1 MSMENMID
9 TQNKQQVMAFE
20 LIANTNSS
28 FFLTGRAGT
37 GKTTFLRNVQQMVD
51 KQFITLAPT
60 GVAAILAG
68 GDTIHSFF
76 GLPMDVCTPGT
87 MGKMSE
93 ARILTLIHTDTII
106 IDEVSMVRCDIID
119 AIDYTMRKTL
129 RSSLPFGGKQVIFV
143 GDMFQLPPVVKRG
156 VEGEL
161 MNDLYHTDDYF
172 FYKADVIKRMRLV
185 KIEFQKVYRQE
196 DEEFLRILENV
207 RLNKTTPEN
216 LMHLNERV
224 CQHTKEDGMV
234 ITLASLNR
242 TADTI
247 NQQRLSEIEAEE
259 YTYEGTVTGKFEEKR
274 FPVDLTLKLKVGA
287 QVMFTRNDQQKRW
300 ANGTIGTV
308 SKLSKDEIQVTTDGG
323 ATYVVPNCSWESYSY
338 EYDKEERKMKKEL
351 MGTFTQ
357 YPLRLAWAI
366 TVHKS
371 QGMTFDKLYLDLS
384 RGMFAAGQLYV
395 ALSRVRSL
403 GGLFLSR
410 PIIPQ
415 YAHTSREVL
424 AYANGYNDEQV
435 INSEIESGKA
445 VYQLLAHHDY
455 DEAAKQYLMLIQKKA
470 ADGDIKEAMQQAKR
484 FLDTVICD
492 NELFGCVDDVPASLM
507 EADHWASRFLVALLS
522 LYTCKF
528 EQALDYVD
536 SVLTLHQCQEALYV
550 KSRCLAKLE
559 RYAEADAVNVL
570 MGDVFDMSTP
580 DAKVLYSIAM
590 LNELHIG
597 DPGLNLM
604 QELIKARPKYN
615 KGILS
620 LRYLMKRKGLVLV
633 KTSDEKRE
641 LVDDFN
647 SDISEEEFSQKLVT
661 AREKAPKAV
670 EYLLRLIR
678 KQVFT
683 EE

>member
-1 MSMENMID
+1 MID
-9 TQNKQQVMAFE
+9 TQNKQQLMAFE

-51 KQFITLAPT
+51 KQFIVLAPT

-76 GLPMDVCTPGT
+76 GLPMDVCTTGT

-93 ARILTLIHTDTII
+93 ARILTLIHADTII

-119 AIDYTMRKTL
+119 AIDFTMRKTL
-129 RSSLPFGGKQVIFV
+129 RSTLPFGGKQVIFV
-143 GDMFQLPPVVKRG
+143 GDMFQLPPVAKQG
-156 VEGEL
+156 VEHDML
-161 MNDLYHTDDYF
+161 HDLYHTEEFF
-172 FYKADVIKRMRLV
+172 FYKADVFKRMRLV

-196 DEEFLRILENV
+196 DESFLRILESV
-207 RLNKTTPEN
+207 RLNKTTPEI

-224 CQHTKEDGMV
+224 CQPSKEDGMV

-242 TADTI
+242 NADVI
-247 NQQRLSEIEAEE
+247 NQKHLAEIETEE
-259 YTYEGTVTGKFEEKR
+259 YTYEGTVTGKYEEKR
-274 FPVDLTLKLKVGA
+274 FPVDLKLKLKVGS
-287 QVMFTRNDQQKRW
+287 QVMFTRNDPKKRW
-300 ANGTIGTV
+300 VNGTIGKVT
-308 SKLSKDEIQVTTDGG
+308 KLSKDEIQVTTEDG
-323 ATYVVPNCSWESYSY
+323 ATYVVPNVTWESYSY
-338 EYDKEERKMKKEL
+338 EYDRETKKNIKEL
-351 MGTFTQ
+351 KGTFTQ

-384 RGMFAAGQLYV
+384 GGMFAAGQLYV

-403 GGLFLSR
+403 GGLFLSK

-424 AYANGYNDEQV
+424 SYASGYNDEQV

-445 VYQLLAHHDY
+445 VYQLLHHHDY
-455 DEAAKQYLMLIQKKA
+455 DEAAKQYLLLVQKKA
-470 ADGDIKEAMQQAKR
+470 EEGDIKEAMQQAKR
-484 FLDTVICD
+484 FLDTVISD
-492 NELFGCVDDVPASLM
+492 EEIFGVIEEVPASLM
-507 EADHWASRFLVALLS
+507 ETDHWTCRFLVALLS
-522 LYTCKF
+522 LYAGEY
-528 EQALDYVD
+528 EQALGHVD
-536 SVLTLHQCQEALYV
+536 SVLALHQCQEALYV

-559 RYAEADAVNVL
+559 RYDEADAVNVL
-570 MGDVFDMSTP
+570 MGDVFDMAMP

-604 QELIKARPKYN
+604 QHLIAVRPKYD
-615 KGILS
+615 KGILA

-633 KTSDEKRE
+633 KTSDDPRE

-647 SDISEEEFSQKLVT
+647 SDISEEEFAQKLKA

-670 EYLLRLIR
+670 EYLLRLIK
-678 KQVFT
+678 KQAFSGELVT
-683 EE
+683 A

>member
-1 MSMENMID
+1 MID
-9 TQNKQQVMAFE
+9 TQNKQQMQAYD

-37 GKTTFLRNVQQMVD
+37 GKTTFLRNVQKMVD

-76 GLPMDVCTPGT
+76 GLPMDVCTLGT
-87 MGKMSE
+87 IGKMSE

-143 GDMFQLPPVVKRG
+143 GDMFQLPPVLKKG
-156 VEGEL
+156 VESDL
-161 MNDLYHTDDYF
+161 MHDLYHSDDCF
-172 FYKADVIKRMRLV
+172 FYKADVIKRMRMV

-196 DEEFLRILENV
+196 DEAFLKILESI
-207 RLNKTTPEN
+207 RLNKTTPEI

-224 CQHTKEDGMV
+224 CQPTKEDGTV

-242 TADTI
+242 TADDI
-247 NQQRLSEIEAEE
+247 NQKKLAEIDAEE

-274 FPVDLTLKLKVGA
+274 FPVDLMLKLKVGA
-287 QVMFTRNDQQKRW
+287 QVMFTRNDPKKRW
-300 ANGTIGTV
+300 VNGTIGTV
-308 SKLSKDEIQVTTDGG
+308 SKLAKDEIQVTTDGS
-323 ATYVVPNCSWESYSY
+323 TYVVPNCSWESYSY

-403 GGLFLSR
+403 GGLYLSR
-410 PIIPQ
+410 SIIPR

-424 AYANGYNDEQV
+424 AYASSYNDERI

-455 DEAAKQYLMLIQKKA
+455 DEAGKQYLMLVQKKA
-470 ADGDIKEAMQQAKR
+470 ADGDIKEAIQQAKR
-484 FLDTVICD
+484 FLDTIICD
-492 NELFGCVDDVPASLM
+492 EELFGCIDDVPTELM
-507 EADHWASRFLVALLS
+507 VSDHWASKFLVALLS
-522 LYTCKF
+522 LYAGKY
-528 EQALDYVD
+528 EQALAYAD
-536 SVLTLHQCQEALYV
+536 SVLAQHKCQEALYV

-559 RYAEADAVNVL
+559 RYEEADAVNVL

-580 DAKVLYSIAM
+580 DTKVLYMIAM

-604 QELIKARPKYN
+604 QQLIKARPKYD

-633 KTSDEKRE
+633 KTSDEPRE

-647 SDISEEEFSQKLVT
+647 ADITDEEFAQKLVT

-670 EYLLRLIR
+670 EYLLRLIK

-683 EE
+683 DELVAV

>member
-1 MSMENMID
+1 MENIQID
-9 TQNKQQVMAFE
+9 KDNKQQVMAYE

-37 GKTTFLRNVQQMVD
+37 GKTTFLRKVQQMVD

-93 ARILTLIHTDTII
+93 AKIHTLLHTDTII
-106 IDEVSMVRCDIID
+106 IDEVSMARCDIID

-129 RSSLPFGGKQVIFV
+129 RNMLPFGGKQVIFV
-143 GDMFQLPPVVKRG
+143 GDMFQLPPVVKQG
-156 VEGEL
+156 AEHDL
-161 MNDLYHTDDYF
+161 MSDLYQTDEFF

-196 DEEFLRILENV
+196 DENFLHILEDV
-207 RLNKTTPEN
+207 RLNKTTPED

-224 CQHTKEDGMV
+224 CQPAKEDGLV
-234 ITLASLNR
+234 ITLASLNK
-242 TADTI
+242 TADFL
-247 NQQRLSEIEAEE
+247 NQKQLAEIEAEE

-274 FPVDLTLKLKVGA
+274 FPVEMTLKLKVGA
-287 QVMFTRNDQQKRW
+287 QVMFARNDQQKRW
-300 ANGTIGTV
+300 VNGTIGTV
-308 SKLSKDEIQVTTDGG
+308 SKLTKDEIQVTTEHG
-323 ATYVVPNCSWESYSY
+323 TFVVPNCSWESYSY
-338 EYDKEERKMKKEL
+338 EYDKEAKKMKKEL

-357 YPLRLAWAI
+357 FPLRLAWAI

-371 QGMTFDKLYLDLS
+371 QGMTFDKMYLDLS

-403 GGLFLSR
+403 NGLFLSR
-410 PIIPQ
+410 CIIPQ

-424 AYANGYNDEQV
+424 AFANSYNNEQV

-445 VYQLLAHHDY
+445 VYQLLHHNDY
-455 DEAAKQYLMLIQKKA
+455 DEAAKQYLMLVQKKVA
-470 ADGDIKEAMQQAKR
+470 EGDIKEAMQQAKR

-492 NELFGCVDDVPASLM
+492 DDLFECIKEIPTELKTT
-507 EADHWASRFLVALLS
+507 DHWAPKFLVALLS
-522 LYTCKF
+522 LYAGDY
-528 EQALDYVD
+528 EQALECAD
-536 SVLTLHQCQEALYV
+536 SVLAQHQCQEALYV
-550 KSRCLAKLE
+550 KSRCLAKME
-559 RYAEADAVNVL
+559 RYQEADAVNVL

-580 DAKVLYSIAM
+580 DAKVLYLIAM

-633 KTSDEKRE
+633 KTSDDPRE

-647 SDISEEEFSQKLVT
+647 SDMPEEEFSRKLVT

-670 EYLLRLIR
+670 EYLLRLIK
-678 KQVFT
+678 KQVFSD
-683 EE
+683 E